1 MSVPPDPSITPVNAV
16 YNLVIDLV
24 TVAGLAGVAVP
35 AFLQNP
41 QIEVQ
46 IAGALVGL
54 FGIAASFF
62 AKKKM
67 ANALNTANARLA
79 VALKKGR

>member
-1 MSVPPDPSITPVNAV
+1 MSVPPDPMVTATFN
-16 YNLVIDLV
+16 VIADLV
-24 TVAGLAGVAVP
+24 ALAGLAGVTVP
-35 AFLQNP
+35 AFFQNP
-41 QIEVQ
+41 QIEIQ

-54 FGIAASFF
+54 FGIAAGFF

-79 VALKKGR
+79 VALKKGT